1 MRPSQKLDLEIRGLR
16 ATVMS
21 LGSRGDAVTDAE
33 KLEFETLPAAIAKK
47 EVEYR
52 AKVIEEDAEA
62 VAAAADLDRDGLKL
76 TVLGG
81 DAEAR
86 ERSKIRGR
94 TGLADFL
101 SAAAGGR
108 EVSGAAREYA
118 ASVGC
123 SPLNRLPLEIFGNG
137 QPETRAISVG
147 PAIDGPAEPAVPFVF
162 QRSAAQSLGIQM
174 PTHGPGQ
181 AQIPRVTT
189 AVPSDT
195 LAKDASAPVSAAV
208 IALDSQSP
216 KRISGQFEI
225 RAEDLAVYPELEQVL
240 MESIRG
246 SLSNELDNE
255 VFNGVAA
262 GLNGLFLQAADQ
274 TKASTLETYATGI
287 GRFAALVDGKFAYS
301 MADLRCVVGST
312 TYAKYMG
319 LISDGVPLADYL
331 ETKLGSFRV
340 SNRMPA
346 LLDKGQRGIVT
357 LNGGPSPI
365 RIYVWNALEIVR
377 DPYSSAG
384 TGKVTITATALVSEV
399 YIPHTTDQV
408 KEIHPKLV
416 A

>member
-1 MRPSQKLDLEIRGLR
+1 MTTLQKITLRLSEVRTRLHAISGLEGEGLTSEVTAESDTLQTEYKDLEVRHR
-16 ATVMS
+16 
-21 LGSRGDAVTDAE
+21 
-33 KLEFETLPAAIAKK
+33 AAIVAEPDPQ
-47 EVEYR
+47 EVVT
-52 AKVIEEDAEA
+52 A
-62 VAAAADLDRDGLKL
+62 
-76 TVLGG
+76 TG
-81 DAEAR
+81 DPEVR
-86 ERSKIRGR
+86 ERIALRSK

-108 EVSGAAREYA
+108 EVSGAAAEYA

-123 SPLNRLPLEIFGNG
+123 SPLNRLPLDIFRDA
-137 QPETRAISVG
+137 QPETRALTAG
-147 PAIDGPAEPAVPFVF
+147 PAIAGPVEPAVPFVF
-162 QRSAAQSLGIQM
+162 QRSAAESLGIQM
-174 PTHGPGQ
+174 PTHGPGSV
-181 AQIPRVTT
+181 QIPRVTT
-189 AVPSDT
+189 APPSDT
-195 LAKDASAPVSAAV
+195 LAKDAVAPISAAV
-208 IALDSQSP
+208 ITLDSRTP
-216 KRISGQFEI
+216 KRISGQFEV

-246 SLSNELDNE
+246 SLSNELDQE

-262 GLNGLFLQAADQ
+262 GLNGLFLQATDVS
-274 TKASTLETYATGI
+274 KASTLETYATGI
-287 GRFAALVDGKFAYS
+287 GRFASLVDGKFAYS
-301 MADLRCVVGST
+301 LADLRCVVGST

-319 LISDGVPLADYL
+319 LISDGIPLADYL
-331 ETKLGSFRV
+331 ESKLGSFRV

-365 RIYVWNALEIVR
+365 RIYVWNALEIIR
-377 DPYSSAG
+377 DPFSGAG